1 VSGEEPT
8 TELGGKMQGKYD
20 RNIDDL
26 ERARLEET
34 RYWGPRYSE
43 TSPHS
48 LNFQT
53 GFGPIDPAWLM
64 QQRMLQQPFQQ
75 MQNPISQYPSQF
87 YQGTPQSS
95 YAQNFPQQQF
105 IPQLHPGFS
114 TYVHPSLQPFLQT
127 QLGFFPQQNIPQH
140 FPIQYSTAFQP
151 LNSQVPN
158 VPQQQIE
165 GFWGEYPERKWEML
179 SQRAAGRIPSRAF
192 QRPPRNYKRSDELI
206 RDEICKR
213 LALTPEIDATDV
225 EVIVRDGEVTLR
237 GNVDDR
243 FEKRMV
249 EDIIECTFGVRDLL
263 NEIRVGTR
271 QTDQDLVSAHSKSK
285 EK

>member
-1 VSGEEPT
+1 
-8 TELGGKMQGKYD
+8 MQVKYD

-26 ERARLEET
+26 ERARLEDS

-43 TSPHS
+43 TNPYT
-48 LNFQT
+48 FQT
-53 GFGPIDPAWLM
+53 GFGPFDSAWLM
-64 QQRMLQQPFQQ
+64 QQRMLQQ
-75 MQNPISQYPSQF
+75 MQNSIPQYPSQF
-87 YQGTPQSS
+87 YQGISQPNAFPQ
-95 YAQNFPQQQF
+95 NLPTQQQF
-105 IPQLHPGFS
+105 IPQFQPGFS
-114 TYVHPSLQPFLQT
+114 SYVHPSLQPFLPT
-127 QLGFFPQQNIPQH
+127 QFGFLPQQNIPQPV
-140 FPIQYSTAFQP
+140 PIQNSSVFQP

-158 VPQQQIE
+158 VPQQIE
-165 GFWGEYPERKWEML
+165 GFWGEYPERRWDML
-179 SQRAAGRIPSRAF
+179 SQRAQGRIPSRAF

-243 FEKRMV
+243 FEKRLV

-263 NEIRVGTR
+263 NEIRVGIHEQELTG
-271 QTDQDLVSAHSKSK
+271 AHSKSK